1 MKALIKQAVKKM
13 GFDIVKLKN
22 NNFTLGSNF
31 MNIIR
36 ARKIGCVFDV
46 GANTGQYGKFLRQ
59 IGYQG
64 HILSFEPVRHVFET
78 LQSAAE
84 HDPKWICF
92 QNALGDREEQ
102 KEINVYESTDFSS
115 FLEANAYCKNTFAS
129 VEITHTEPVQVRLLQ
144 DIYSDVMKD
153 IGDVP
158 CMLKMDTQGYDII
171 VFRGSFGILDRIEAI
186 QSEISII
193 NIYDDMPDGLDA
205 LRMFRGHGY
214 DVSGMFPVNRD
225 KTLAAIEFDCLFVK
239 RHG

>member
-1 MKALIKQAVKKM
+1 MKALIKHAINKM
-13 GFDIVKLKN
+13 GFDVVKLKDS
-22 NNFTLGSNF
+22 NFTLAANL

-36 ARKIGCVFDV
+36 ARKIECVFDV
-46 GANTGQYGKFLRQ
+46 GANTGQYGKLLRQ

-64 HILSFEPVRHVFET
+64 HILSFEPVRHVFEM
-78 LQSAAE
+78 LEAAARQ
-84 HDPKWICF
+84 DPKWACF
-92 QNALGDREEQ
+92 QNALGESEEQ
-102 KEINVYESTDFSS
+102 KNINVYESTDFSS

-129 VEITHTEPVQVRLLQ
+129 IEVTHSEAVRVSPLQ
-144 DIYSDVMKD
+144 DIYPDIMKD

-158 CMLKMDTQGYDII
+158 CMLKMDTQGYDLN
-171 VFRGSFGILDRIEAI
+171 VFRGSYGILDRIEAI

-205 LRMFRGHGY
+205 LRIFREHGY

-225 KTLAAIEFDCLFVK
+225 ETLAAIEFDCLLVK